1 MKTWQEQLEK
11 RLSERDAPAVLT
23 RNLLERFARSALVSP
38 MNGDSIPKS
47 SLSYRIRQLTDAG
60 KLEPVQRGIY
70 LNRLRRKP
78 VSLADAVP
86 SLQRDAVVS
95 LNTVLGDAG
104 VLNNPSRIVTAVAP
118 INRGAPP
125 PSRLGRR
132 KTKAG
137 TVHFFGI
144 PRDIL
149 EAGKPEDR
157 LEPIEAYDHVRATP
171 EKALIDWLYLGF
183 SPRSRRTLPPRG
195 DIDMDML
202 DSRRLVRLAKAA
214 RLTEELDAWKAGN
227 RP

>member
-1 MKTWQEQLEK
+1 MKLWQAKLEQRFAEH
-11 RLSERDAPAVLT
+11 DAPAALT
-23 RNLLERFARSALVSP
+23 RDLMKRFANSAQKRP
-38 MNGDSIPKS
+38 AFGKATPES
-47 SLSYRIRQLTDAG
+47 SLTYWIRQLAEAG
-60 KLEPVQRGIY
+60 KLEMIQRGIY

-104 VLNNPSRIVTAVAP
+104 VLNNPSRIITAIVPIDRNAP
-118 INRGAPP
+118 S

-137 TVHFFGI
+137 TVHFFGM

-171 EKALIDWLYLGF
+171 EKALIDWLYLGA
-183 SPRSRRTLPPRG
+183 SPRSRRTLPPHS
-195 DIDMDML
+195 DIDMEML
-202 DSRRLVRLAKAA
+202 DARRLKRLAKATA
-214 RLTEELDAWKAGN
+214 LEEVLHDWIN
-227 RP
+227 TLH